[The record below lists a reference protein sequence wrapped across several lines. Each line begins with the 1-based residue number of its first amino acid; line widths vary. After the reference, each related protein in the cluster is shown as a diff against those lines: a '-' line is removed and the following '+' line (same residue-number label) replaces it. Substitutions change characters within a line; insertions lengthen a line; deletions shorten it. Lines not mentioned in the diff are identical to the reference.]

1 MNNVHINTVAR
12 DEAITNISV
21 QLPDRPLVPAS
32 MEVNVDTGAQGNV
45 LPMRAFRV
53 MCPDLMDSKQIMK
66 VSALIPCNTTILTAY
81 NGTHIP
87 IHGMLTVNC
96 RKNNKTP

>member
-12 DEAITNISV
+12 DETITNIRV

-32 MEVNVDTGAQGNV
+32 MEVKVDTGAQGNV

-53 MCPDLMDSKQIMK
+53 MCPDRMDSKQKIN
-66 VSALIPCNTTILTAY
+66 VSALIPCNTTMVHTFLSI
-81 NGTHIP
+81 
-87 IHGMLTVNC
+87 VC
-96 RKNNKTP
+96 